1 MFTCTTSFH
10 IFFAGSEEDTRCK
23 IVTSPNFTPT
33 LYYIADS
40 RAIFFEDVTYSKRK
54 IEDFLSTLGGF
65 KAAQRLLAKV
75 KVTAADFRSVF
86 VCMTKS
92 LSLADAFAQQL
103 S

>member
-1 MFTCTTSFH
+1 MVSECEQL
-10 IFFAGSEEDTRCK
+10 GSDPKLYSACVGRR
-23 IVTSPNFTPT
+23 IHT
-33 LYYIADS
+33 LGSARRSQSHPDS

-86 VCMTKS
+86 VYMRKS
-92 LSLADAFAQQL
+92 LSRADALAQQL

>member
-1 MFTCTTSFH
+1 MYSESL
-10 IFFAGSEEDTRCK
+10 GSCR
-23 IVTSPNFTPT
+23 IHT
-33 LYYIADS
+33 LGSARRSQSHPDS

-75 KVTAADFRSVF
+75 KVTAADFRSVP
-86 VCMTKS
+86 VDPRKS
-92 LSLADAFAQQL
+92 LSRAVACAQQM